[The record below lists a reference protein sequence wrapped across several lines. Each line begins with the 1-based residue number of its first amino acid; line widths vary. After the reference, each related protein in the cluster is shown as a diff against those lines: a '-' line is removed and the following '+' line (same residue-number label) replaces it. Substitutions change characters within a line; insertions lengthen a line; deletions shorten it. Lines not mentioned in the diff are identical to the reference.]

1 MTKTILVVDDDP
13 AQRRLLQAAVERSGY
28 ATKTASDG
36 PSALAQADTIDLMLL
51 DLVMPGMTGMDVLAD
66 IRVRRPELPVIVL
79 TASGGVDTVVKAMQ
93 AGAADFFVKPASP
106 ERIVVSIRN
115 ALETSNLKAEV
126 TRLKK
131 KAVNALGFEDMVAD
145 APSMR
150 PVVRMGQRAA
160 TANIPVLILGE
171 SGVGKEVLARAIQS
185 ASERAGRAFIT
196 VNCGAIPETLVESIL
211 FGHVKGAFTGAT
223 DNHAGKFVEANGGT
237 LFLDEVGDMP
247 LPMQAKLLRA
257 LQERTVQRL
266 GGSTQLPVD
275 VRVLAATNQDLE
287 QMVAAKTFREDLYYR
302 LHVVRIHLPALRE
315 RSDDVPLLAQH
326 FLAAATAR
334 NGLPPR
340 KLANATLG
348 WLTAQPW
355 PGNVRQLR
363 NVLEGAAVL
372 AEGPEVSVQDLQ
384 AVATPVPAR
393 GDSGQTDWFGFARI
407 EDFRAATEK
416 EFLRRKLLEFGGNIK
431 RTAEN
436 IDLQRSNLY
445 KKLERYGLK

>member
-1 MTKTILVVDDDP
+1 
-13 AQRRLLQAAVERSGY
+13 
-28 ATKTASDG
+28 
-36 PSALAQADTIDLMLL
+36 
-51 DLVMPGMTGMDVLAD
+51 
-66 IRVRRPELPVIVL
+66 
-79 TASGGVDTVVKAMQ
+79 
-93 AGAADFFVKPASP
+93 
-106 ERIVVSIRN
+106 
-115 ALETSNLKAEV
+115 
-126 TRLKK
+126 
-131 KAVNALGFEDMVAD
+131 
-145 APSMR
+145 
-150 PVVRMGQRAA
+150 
-160 TANIPVLILGE
+160 
-171 SGVGKEVLARAIQS
+171 
-185 ASERAGRAFIT
+185 
-196 VNCGAIPETLVESIL
+196 
-211 FGHVKGAFTGAT
+211 
-223 DNHAGKFVEANGGT
+223 
-237 LFLDEVGDMP
+237 
-247 LPMQAKLLRA
+247 
-257 LQERTVQRL
+257 VQRL
-266 GGSTQLPVD
+266 GSSTQVPVD
-275 VRVLAATNQDLE
+275 VRMLAATNQDLE

-302 LHVVRIHLPALRE
+302 LHVVRIHLPALRD